1 MSEPTRG
8 LRPIVLAALLLSIV
22 AALGAGGA
30 PDNSG
35 GGLKVATLDTT
46 RVLSEYK
53 GTVASNNQLRKM
65 ADDFQLTV
73 QTWKQNPLLSEAD
86 QKRMSD
92 LMLKGANTTDAEKAE
107 LKKLQDQSS
116 ALYSEFVNLQTKG
129 GAALTEA
136 NKARITELTKL
147 AGDTDSRIQ
156 FRSKETDDQFR
167 KLQGD
172 NLSRILKEV
181 REGVAKVAKKG
192 NYNLVLSNEMAWYAE
207 NDLTEDVLKELN
219 K

>member
-8 LRPIVLAALLLSIV
+8 LRLIVLAALLLGIV
-22 AALGAGGA
+22 AALGAGAA

-65 ADDFQLTV
+65 ADDYQLTF

-92 LMLKGANTTDAEKAE
+92 LVLKGANATEAEKAE

-136 NKARITELTKL
+136 DKARITALTKL

-156 FRSKETDDQFR
+156 FRSKEADDQFR
-167 KLQGD
+167 KIQGD
-172 NLSRILKEV
+172 NLNRILKEV
-181 REGVAKVAKKG
+181 RDGVAKVAKKG
-192 NYNLVLSNEMAWYAE
+192 GYNLVLSNEMAWYAE
-207 NDLTEDVLKELN
+207 NDITEDVLKELN